1 MQQATVELKLAGM
14 KRGLEPGDE
23 LPAEDAAQCVNRQ
36 EETWR
41 RIYPSGT
48 IESEAASGNDV
59 VDVGM
64 MTPTATIP

>member
-1 MQQATVELKLAGM
+1 MKLELALGEQ
-14 KRGLEPGDE
+14 LLQSSDE